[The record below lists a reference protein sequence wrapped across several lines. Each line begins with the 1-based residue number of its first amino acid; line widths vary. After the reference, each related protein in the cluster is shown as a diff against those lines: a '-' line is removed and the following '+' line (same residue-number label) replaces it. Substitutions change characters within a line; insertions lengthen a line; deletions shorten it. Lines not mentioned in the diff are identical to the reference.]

1 VFDKP
6 SLAHPHPAEGKQELS
21 TLGMFRPE
29 PLLEV
34 FLKRLRCPLIQFR
47 SPAGSLARNQSAA
60 LIEPFA
66 VTLNCC
72 TVHAEALSSLALW
85 VTLRHRLDYL
95 CEI

>member
-1 VFDKP
+1 
-6 SLAHPHPAEGKQELS
+6 
-21 TLGMFRPE
+21 MCRPE

-72 TVHAEALSSLALW
+72 TVHAEALSSLALL
-85 VTLRHRLDYL
+85 VTLRHRLAYL
-95 CEI
+95 CEIQ